1 MITFDLLEASDL
13 DCDPSF
19 IKFSITKQPLAGR
32 LMMKSSW
39 DEEGF
44 SHQVEQ
50 FKQADIDQVFYIF
63 CFLFAILQTTK
74 IHIKFF

>member
-19 IKFSITKQPLAGR
+19 IKFSITKQPVAGR

-44 SHQVEQ
+44 SHQVAH
-50 FKQADIDQVFYIF
+50 FKQADIDQVIQLF
-63 CFLFAILQTTK
+63 CFLLLLSKQ
-74 IHIKFF
+74 